1 MRLICRNAFSTLD
14 KFLGTHSLGII
25 NSNPVRYARCR
36 NHMEAALEA
45 ASSTPHDMLKK
56 RLNMMFS
63 VGNLSEVFE
72 PHREVLFDCVRTGT
86 IRCQ

>member
-1 MRLICRNAFSTLD
+1 
-14 KFLGTHSLGII
+14 
-25 NSNPVRYARCR
+25 
-36 NHMEAALEA
+36 MEAALEA
-45 ASSTPHDMLKK
+45 ASSTPHDMIKK